1 MNAHV
6 NVLGLF
12 HYRVLENRGLQAHK
26 GLATTKARIYS
37 YLSN

>member
-1 MNAHV
+1 MNV
-6 NVLGLF
+6 PVIVLGLF
-12 HYRVLENRGLQAHK
+12 HYRVIENRGLQTHK